1 MPLTCGS
8 RRAQTDHPFVVS
20 RCVPTALLTV
30 RSFCPRLIA
39 RTRQVSALRTVDF
52 DAFFWETPPFSGC
65 NHPLASCAHERG
77 WMHASE
83 VSIQRALLAIPSPL
97 VPVINQSPLLHLIF
111 SSLQARLPAT
121 PLSNS
126 WLWTLQVTHH
136 THTHGAHTNTFT
148 SSACLRAGHKN
159 HPGNARRSSQSSLHA
174 LMPSLHAPMPPWNRA
189 LLTPLLSRPP
199 LSPHDTPGLVGT
211 QADGS
216 AFGEHPAPPAP
227 PPADNSVG
235 QFRVF
240 ENLGRDALLVAPP
253 DIVDRSS

>member
-1 MPLTCGS
+1 LTCGS

-65 NHPLASCAHERG
+65 NHPLASCTRTWLDARFRSVDSTRFARHSVPACSC
-77 WMHASE
+77 HKP
-83 VSIQRALLAIPSPL
+83 VSVTPLDLLL
-97 VPVINQSPLLHLIF
+97 
-111 SSLQARLPAT
+111 SLQARLPAT
-121 PLSNS
+121 PLSSS